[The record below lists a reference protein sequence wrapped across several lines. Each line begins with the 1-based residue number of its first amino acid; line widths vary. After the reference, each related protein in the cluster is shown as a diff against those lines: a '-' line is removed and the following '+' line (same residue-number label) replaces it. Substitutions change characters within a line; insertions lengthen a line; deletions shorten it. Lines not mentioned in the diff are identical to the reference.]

1 MARIFIAL
9 PLYKKMPEEEEQS
22 IAHALGFD
30 KWICRGY
37 HPALGLSLTALHR
50 STKHEIVMHQI
61 IGSLADS
68 ARCNLLG
75 VWLEAWKKGDKYD
88 YFWMLD
94 SDVGFNET
102 AIDSM
107 IAADKPII
115 GASYS
120 YKLDWGKKAGQPVCK
135 MLDGEKPDK
144 NGIVKARWLNGGFVL
159 SRADGLFKMMEKFP
173 QLRYERSPEAE
184 GDNVNFRESYAFW
197 GHRVYQLETGQ
208 AILIGEDYSF
218 SQYANEAGLEN
229 YVDLKVRVTHWQGTK
244 SYEVK
249 RATDRDDLKAKSK
262 DWAVRASEIEGWMTP
277 KELLWLSAVALG
289 MDSVVEIGSWKGRST
304 KALLD
309 HCPGDVYAV
318 DHWNGSPGNP
328 TEFLAAKEDIYSQ
341 FIENVGHYPNLR
353 VMKMSSLEAAEQ
365 FNGKKADMVFIDGNH
380 LPEAFRD
387 DIKAWLPKCG
397 KLIAGHD
404 FPEVQT
410 VVRECLGDVM
420 VTDGIW
426 YKHV

>member
-37 HPALGLSLTALHR
+37 HPALCLSLTALYR

-75 VWLEAWKKGDKYD
+75 VWLEAWKNGDKYD

-135 MLDGEKPDK
+135 MLDDEKPDK
-144 NGIVKARWLNGGFVL
+144 NGIIKVRWLNGGFVL
-159 SRADGLFKMMEKFP
+159 CRSDALFTMMEKFP
-173 QLRYERSPEAE
+173 QLRYERHQEVE
-184 GDNVNFRESYAFW
+184 GDNVTFTESYVFW
-197 GHRVYQLETGQ
+197 GHRVYQIETGEP
-208 AILIGEDYSF
+208 ILIGEDYSF
-218 SQYANEAGLEN
+218 SQYANEAGLGN
-229 YVDLKVRVTHWQGTK
+229 YVDLKARVTHWDGTK
-244 SYEVK
+244 SYDVK
-249 RATDRDDLKAKSK
+249 RTTDRDDLKAKVK
-262 DWAVRASEIEGWMTP
+262 DWAVRDPEIEGWMTH

-289 MDSVVEIGSWKGRST
+289 MDSIVEIGSWKGRST

-309 HCPGDVYAV
+309 HCPGTVYSI
-318 DHWNGSPGNP
+318 DHWKGSANHQ
-328 TEFLAAKEDIYSQ
+328 TETLAAEHDIYSE
-341 FIENVGHYPNLR
+341 FVNNVGYYQNLR
-353 VMKMSSLEAAEQ
+353 VMKMSSNEAAEQ
-365 FNGKKADMVFIDGNH
+365 FNGKRADMVFIDGDH
-380 LPEAFRD
+380 SHDAVVK
-387 DIKAWLPKCG
+387 DIKMWLPKCK
-397 KLIAGHD
+397 KLICGHD
-404 FPEVQT
+404 YPEVIMA
-410 VVRECLGDVM
+410 VKECLGDVR
-420 VTDGIW
+420 VTDSIW